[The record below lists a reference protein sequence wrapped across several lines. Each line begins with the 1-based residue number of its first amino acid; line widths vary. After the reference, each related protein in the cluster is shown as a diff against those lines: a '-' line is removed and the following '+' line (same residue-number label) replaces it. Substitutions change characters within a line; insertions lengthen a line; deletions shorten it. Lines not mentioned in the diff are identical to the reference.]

1 LKENIS
7 QVGKVKTILNPDTI
21 VDLRNIF
28 FEKAISFEEVDK
40 IKLTSF
46 FKHKQV
52 LIEGGPGQGKSFF
65 LRYLCLN
72 EGESSRHIP
81 IFIEFRNLKFSK
93 SLKEELFE
101 AIRDFGVDIDNDLFD
116 FLAKSEKVL
125 FILDEFDEIPN
136 TVRSK
141 VAKELETIAR
151 TYPELRIVVSSRPNS
166 GMGASVYFGKYK
178 INPLSVEYQ
187 LEFVEYLYSGGNIY
201 PKNSKIVN
209 SKMN

>member
-72 EGESSRHIP
+72 EGESS
-81 IFIEFRNLKFSK
+81 
-93 SLKEELFE
+93 
-101 AIRDFGVDIDNDLFD
+101 
-116 FLAKSEKVL
+116 
-125 FILDEFDEIPN
+125 
-136 TVRSK
+136 
-141 VAKELETIAR
+141 
-151 TYPELRIVVSSRPNS
+151 
-166 GMGASVYFGKYK
+166 
-178 INPLSVEYQ
+178 
-187 LEFVEYLYSGGNIY
+187 
-201 PKNSKIVN
+201 
-209 SKMN
+209 